1 MASAAFKS
9 AFWYTGSNLLVKAV
23 GFITIPIFTRLLTHA
38 EFGVYNNYLS
48 WLAVMTMVV
57 TLSLDA
63 TLISAKRDYPNDLRN
78 YTFSMVVLSQIS
90 AVVWLVLS
98 NSFMSLFE
106 VVSALDAIYVNC
118 IFVYLLFL
126 PAITL
131 IQTWERFV
139 YRYKV
144 TVALSLTMSI
154 GIALL
159 SVALAFLM
167 PNHLEG
173 VIVGRTIPVV
183 LLGGSIFLW
192 FIAKKSAINVS
203 YWRYALPIAWPFIP
217 HLLAMTLLGA
227 MNKIFIIQMCG
238 ADANALYS
246 LAYSCGL
253 IVALFVTSLNSAF
266 SPWLGDKLTE
276 GNYDRI
282 RRVSRPYV
290 ALFAVFAFISTLIAP
305 EVLLLMGGAS
315 YLPAVYVI
323 PPIAMGCVF
332 QFVYCMYV
340 NVEQYEKKTKGMALA
355 SLSAAALNAL
365 LDIIFIPM
373 FGYMAAAWA
382 TAISYGW
389 LMIAHMLLVRKLGFS
404 CVYDGKFN
412 IVFSMLTCVCI
423 GACSLVY
430 SFPILKWSLLLVT
443 IFLGFVIAWKKR
455 QQILTIIK
463 RDE

>member
-1 MASAAFKS
+1 MSSKAFKS
-9 AFWYTGSNLLVKAV
+9 AFWYTGSNLLVKAL

-48 WLAVMTMVV
+48 WLAVMTIVV

-90 AVVWLVLS
+90 AAVWLVLS
-98 NSFMSLFE
+98 NCFMSLFE
-106 VVSALDAIYVNC
+106 AVSDLDAIYVNC

-139 YRYKV
+139 YKYKV
-144 TVALSLTMSI
+144 TVALSLAMSI

-159 SVALAFLM
+159 SVALALLM

-192 FIAKKSAINVS
+192 FIAKKSAISVS
-203 YWRYALPIAWPFIP
+203 YWRYALPVAWPFIP

-227 MNKIFIIQMCG
+227 MNKIFITQMCG

-276 GNYDRI
+276 RNYDRI

-305 EVLLLMGGAS
+305 EVLLLMGGTS
-315 YLPAVYVI
+315 YLPAMYVI

-373 FGYMAAAWA
+373 FGYMVAAWA

-389 LMIAHMLLVRKLGFS
+389 LMIAHMLLVRRMRFS
-404 CVYDGKFN
+404 FVYDWKFN
-412 IVFSMLTCVCI
+412 IAFCALTCVCI
-423 GACSLVY
+423 GFCM
-430 SFPILKWSLLLVT
+430 ILYGAPVVRWTLIFLLV
-443 IFLGFVIAWKKR
+443 LASVILIWLKR
-455 QQILTIIK
+455 KLIAAVLK
-463 RDE
+463 RS

>member
-1 MASAAFKS
+1 MSSKAFKS
-9 AFWYTGSNLLVKAV
+9 AFWYTGSNLLVKAL

-48 WLAVMTMVV
+48 WLAVMTIVV

-90 AVVWLVLS
+90 AVIWLVLS
-98 NSFMSLFE
+98 NSFMSLLE
-106 VVSALDAIYVNC
+106 TVSALDAIYVNC

-131 IQTWERFV
+131 VQTWERFI

-144 TVALSLTMSI
+144 TVALSLAMSI

-159 SVALAFLM
+159 SVALALLM

-192 FIAKKSAINVS
+192 FIVKKSVINVS

-276 GNYDRI
+276 RNYDRI
-282 RRVSRPYV
+282 RRVSRPYIV
-290 ALFAVFAFISTLIAP
+290 LFAIFAFISTLIAP

-315 YLPAVYVI
+315 YLPAMYVI

-389 LMIAHMLLVRKLGFS
+389 LMIAHMLLVRRMRLSF
-404 CVYDGKFN
+404 VYDWKFN
-412 IVFSMLTCVCI
+412 IVFCALICICI
-423 GACSLVY
+423 GFCMVLYDVPVVRWTLT
-430 SFPILKWSLLLVT
+430 FLLV
-443 IFLGFVIAWKKR
+443 LALVILIWSKR
-455 QQILTIIK
+455 KLIAAVFK
-463 RDE
+463 RS

>member
-1 MASAAFKS
+1 MSSEAVKS
-9 AFWYTGSNLLVKAV
+9 AFWYTGSNLLVKAL

-48 WLAVMTMVV
+48 WLAVMTIVV

-63 TLISAKRDYPNDLRN
+63 TLISAKRDYPGDLRN
-78 YTFSMVVLSQIS
+78 YTFSMIVLAQIS
-90 AVVWLVLS
+90 AVFWLVVS
-98 NSFMSLFE
+98 NCFMSMFE
-106 VVSALDAIYVNC
+106 AASALDAVYINC
-118 IFVYLLFL
+118 IFIYLLFL

-131 IQTWERFV
+131 VQTWERFV

-144 TVALSLTMSI
+144 TVALSLAMSV

-159 SVALAFLM
+159 SVALALLL
-167 PNHLEG
+167 PDHLGG
-173 VIVGRTIPVV
+173 VIVGRTIPVA

-192 FIAKKSAINVS
+192 FIVKKSALNTS

-227 MNKIFIIQMCG
+227 MNKIFIIQICG

-276 GNYDRI
+276 GDYDRI
-282 RRVSRPYV
+282 QRVSRPYV
-290 ALFAVFAFISTLIAP
+290 ALFAAFAFVSTLIAP
-305 EVLLLMGGAS
+305 EVLLVMGGAS
-315 YLPAVYVI
+315 YLPAMYVI

-382 TAISYGW
+382 SAASYGW
-389 LMIAHMLLVRKLGFS
+389 LMLAHMLLVRRMGLSF
-404 CVYDGKFN
+404 VYDWKFN
-412 IVFSMLTCVCI
+412 IALCTLTCACI
-423 GACSLVY
+423 GFCVVLYSAPVVRWIAIVLFVLVLVV
-430 SFPILKWSLLLVT
+430 SILLKRKLVAAV
-443 IFLGFVIAWKKR
+443 LKR
-455 QQILTIIK
+455 K
-463 RDE
+463 